1 MKIYNSFTN
10 QKEEFKP
17 IEEGKVGIYVCGP
30 TVYNYVHIGNTRPMI
45 IFDVLRRTFEYLGYD
60 VTFVSNYTDVD
71 DKIIKKAKEE
81 GVSEKEL
88 TEKYIK
94 AYEDVRNGLNI
105 ETPTHTPR
113 VTETMDKIIAF
124 VAALI
129 EKGYA
134 YESQGDVYFRVS
146 KIKDYGHLSGIHVED
161 LIQGASERTSTED
174 DDKKESSLD
183 FALWKKTDEGIQF
196 DSPWSKGRPGWHTEC
211 VVMINDIFGRGLID
225 IHGGGYDLK
234 FPHHE
239 NEIAQAIAYSNTH
252 LANYWMHNQMI
263 NINGEKMSKSL
274 GNVLW
279 AKDLL
284 VKLGV
289 NVYKGLMLST
299 HYRKTLNFTDE
310 VLETTK
316 KEIAKIE
323 NVVKNTSLYLA
334 VNRIEEGLAKKE
346 VVDHMVEAL
355 SDDLNTSLAMT
366 EVLDQVKDLNQVMR
380 VREKDNELIADE
392 YATLQAMLDVL
403 GFKFDGVVLS
413 DEDIDL
419 YNQWNAYKKE
429 KNFEEADKLRAQL
442 SAKGIL

>member
-1 MKIYNSFTN
+1 MKIFNSYTN
-10 QKEEFKP
+10 KKEEFKP

-45 IFDVLRRTFEYLGYD
+45 VFDVLRRTLEYLGYD
-60 VTFVSNYTDVD
+60 VTYVSNYTDVD

-94 AYEDVRNGLNI
+94 AYEEVRDGLNI
-105 ETPTHTPR
+105 ETPSYTPR
-113 VTETMDKIIAF
+113 VTQTMDKIIAF
-124 VAALI
+124 VKALVD
-129 EKGYA
+129 KGYA
-134 YESQGDVYFRVS
+134 YEADGDVYFRVT
-146 KIKDYGHLSGIHVED
+146 KIKDYGTLSGIRVED
-161 LIQGASERTSTED
+161 LINGASERTESAD
-174 DDKKESSLD
+174 DEKKESPLD

-225 IHGGGYDLK
+225 IHGGGFDLK

-239 NEIAQAIAYSNTH
+239 NEIAQSEAYSGTH

-284 VKLGV
+284 DQLGV
-289 NVYKGLMLST
+289 NVYKWLMLST
-299 HYRKTLNFTDE
+299 HYRNPLNFTDE
-310 VLETTK
+310 VLSGVK
-316 KEIAKIE
+316 KEVSKVE
-323 NVVKNTSLYLA
+323 NAVHSASLYLVTHKVNAAAYDKAA
-334 VNRIEEGLAKKE
+334 V
-346 VVDHMVEAL
+346 DQMVEGL

-366 EVLDQVKDLNQVMR
+366 DILNQVKAVNQVMR
-380 VREKDNELIADE
+380 VRDKDDQLIAKN
-392 YATLQAMLDVL
+392 YNTLVKMCDTMGFAFKPVAM
-403 GFKFDGVVLS
+403 S

-419 YNQWNAYKKE
+419 YNKWNALKKE
-429 KNFEEADKLRAQL
+429 KKFDEADQLRAQL
-442 SAKGIL
+442 MEKGIL

>member
-1 MKIYNSFTN
+1 
-10 QKEEFKP
+10 
-17 IEEGKVGIYVCGP
+17 
-30 TVYNYVHIGNTRPMI
+30 
-45 IFDVLRRTFEYLGYD
+45 
-60 VTFVSNYTDVD
+60 
-71 DKIIKKAKEE
+71 
-81 GVSEKEL
+81 
-88 TEKYIK
+88 
-94 AYEDVRNGLNI
+94 
-105 ETPTHTPR
+105 
-113 VTETMDKIIAF
+113 
-124 VAALI
+124 
-129 EKGYA
+129 
-134 YESQGDVYFRVS
+134 
-146 KIKDYGHLSGIHVED
+146 
-161 LIQGASERTSTED
+161 
-174 DDKKESSLD
+174 
-183 FALWKKTDEGIQF
+183 
-196 DSPWSKGRPGWHTEC
+196 
-211 VVMINDIFGRGLID
+211 
-225 IHGGGYDLK
+225 
-234 FPHHE
+234 
-239 NEIAQAIAYSNTH
+239 
-252 LANYWMHNQMI
+252 
-263 NINGEKMSKSL
+263 
-274 GNVLW
+274 
-279 AKDLL
+279 
-284 VKLGV
+284 
-289 NVYKGLMLST
+289 MLST

-366 EVLDQVKDLNQVMR
+366 EVLDQVKVLNQVMR

>member
-1 MKIYNSFTN
+1 MKIFNSYTN
-10 QKEEFKP
+10 KKEEFKP

-45 IFDVLRRTFEYLGYD
+45 VFDVLRRTLEYLGYD

-81 GVSEKEL
+81 GISEHEL
-88 TEKYIK
+88 TTKYIK
-94 AYEDVRNGLNI
+94 AYEDVRDGLNV
-105 ETPTHTPR
+105 ERPTYTPQ
-113 VTETMDKIIAF
+113 VTKTMDKIIDF
-124 VAALI
+124 IKVLVD
-129 EKGYA
+129 KDYA
-134 YESQGDVYFRVS
+134 YVVDGDVYFRVT
-146 KIKDYGHLSGIHVED
+146 KIKDYGTLSGIKVED
-161 LIQGASERTSTED
+161 LINGASERTASED
-174 DDKKESSLD
+174 DLKKESPVD

-225 IHGGGYDLK
+225 IHGGGQDLK

-239 NEIAQAIAYSNTH
+239 NEIAQSEAYSGTH

-284 VKLGV
+284 DQLGV
-289 NVYKGLMLST
+289 NVYKWLMLST
-299 HYRKTLNFTDE
+299 HYRNPLNFTDE
-310 VLETTK
+310 VLKNVK
-316 KEIAKIE
+316 KEVSKVE
-323 NVVKNTSLYLA
+323 NAVHSASLYLVTHKVQSDA
-334 VNRIEEGLAKKE
+334 YDKDT
-346 VVDHMVEAL
+346 VDQMVDAL

-366 EVLDQVKDLNQVMR
+366 DILDQVKNVNQVMR
-380 VREKDNELIADE
+380 VRDKDDQAIAKA
-392 YATLQAMLDVL
+392 YNTLKKMTDTM
-403 GFKFDGVVLS
+403 GFAFKPVTMS

-419 YNQWNAYKKE
+419 YNKWDALKKE
-429 KNFEEADKLRAQL
+429 KKFDEADALRAQL
-442 SAKGIL
+442 IEKGIL

>member
-1 MKIYNSFTN
+1 
-10 QKEEFKP
+10 
-17 IEEGKVGIYVCGP
+17 
-30 TVYNYVHIGNTRPMI
+30 
-45 IFDVLRRTFEYLGYD
+45 
-60 VTFVSNYTDVD
+60 
-71 DKIIKKAKEE
+71 
-81 GVSEKEL
+81 
-88 TEKYIK
+88 
-94 AYEDVRNGLNI
+94 
-105 ETPTHTPR
+105 
-113 VTETMDKIIAF
+113 
-124 VAALI
+124 
-129 EKGYA
+129 
-134 YESQGDVYFRVS
+134 
-146 KIKDYGHLSGIHVED
+146 
-161 LIQGASERTSTED
+161 
-174 DDKKESSLD
+174 
-183 FALWKKTDEGIQF
+183 
-196 DSPWSKGRPGWHTEC
+196 
-211 VVMINDIFGRGLID
+211 MINDIFGRGLID

-284 VKLGV
+284 AKLGV

-334 VNRIEEGLAKKE
+334 MNRIEEGLAKKE

-366 EVLDQVKDLNQVMR
+366 EVLDQVKVLNQVMR

-429 KNFEEADKLRAQL
+429 RNFEEADKLRAQL